1 MPSSVTPTTLLLRQ
15 IEKFQELLPAVRD
28 GGSTA
33 IHDARVAT
41 RRMRELVPLVVGGLM
56 PSDTERLDRT
66 LRKAT
71 RRLGRARDM
80 EVMLETLADLEP
92 AAPTAAGEIG
102 RLRLEWHEKRDR
114 LVRRAIKSLERMDIE
129 TTLHELPW
137 MLAPNKPALFGLRRH
152 ASAAPR
158 WEATLVAQLRERA
171 GDAAEAI
178 GRAGGVAFANRLHRA
193 RVSLKKLR
201 YSMEIATA
209 TGQGNFEQ
217 ELRLLGKAQDLLGRL
232 HDHDALADAL
242 RNARLGAQRLL
253 PLIELQRRRL
263 HSRCTCVGVPHCSK
277 PAGGPQSRRA
287 APTALSPFAMDS
299 SWRRFRSQCWRYR
312 WLNAR
317 DPLSPFRDPFA
328 VVAIPHEAT
337 PAECGIRSTGLPAIP
352 ARR

>member
-1 MPSSVTPTTLLLRQ
+1 
-15 IEKFQELLPAVRD
+15 
-28 GGSTA
+28 
-33 IHDARVAT
+33 
-41 RRMRELVPLVVGGLM
+41 MRELVPLVVGGLM

-80 EVMLETLADLEP
+80 EVMLETLAALEP

-114 LVRRAIKSLERMDIE
+114 RVRRAIKSLERMDIE
-129 TTLHELPW
+129 TTLRELHW
-137 MLAPNKPALFGLRRH
+137 MLAPNKPALLGLRRH

-171 GDAAEAI
+171 GDVAEAI
-178 GRAGGVAFANRLHRA
+178 GRAGGVAFPKRLHSA

-217 ELRLLGKAQDLLGRL
+217 ELRLLSKAQELLGRL

-263 HSRCTCVGVPHCSK
+263 HSRYLR
-277 PAGGPQSRRA
+277 RRA
-287 APTALSPFAMDS
+287 ALLEACGRAAVSASRAHRAVTVRDGLIVASVPLAM
-299 SWRRFRSQCWRYR
+299 
-312 WLNAR
+312 L
-317 DPLSPFRDPFA
+317 
-328 VVAIPHEAT
+328 AIPLVKRA
-337 PAECGIRSTGLPAIP
+337 RSA
-352 ARR
+352 